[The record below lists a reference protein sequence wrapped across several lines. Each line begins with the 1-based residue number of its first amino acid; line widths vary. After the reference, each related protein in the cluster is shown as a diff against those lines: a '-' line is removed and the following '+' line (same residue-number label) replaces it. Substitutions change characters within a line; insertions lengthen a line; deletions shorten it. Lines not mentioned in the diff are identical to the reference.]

1 MPSKSKNEVKVGQRI
16 EALVKHVTSDA
27 AAKRFYGAEWD
38 KQRCPGIVTRVE
50 KVLTN
55 PSGKVKQTRVTAT
68 YSLPDGRQKSVNLN
82 KRSVY
87 IVTDESPPA
96 NPPNTTTA
104 TTTNALLPPPNM
116 ATTTTTTAAA
126 AALPPP
132 PENASTTTAATA
144 ALPPPPANA
153 STTTTAAA
161 ALPPPPEN
169 ASTTTAATAAL
180 PPPPANASTTTT
192 AAAALPPPP
201 ENAST
206 TTAATAALPPPPA
219 NASTTTAATDA
230 LPPPPANAS
239 TTTTAA
245 AALPPVSN
253 ILRRSPVIDIFY
265 DVADNFDDLL
275 DSEVDPIDIAQVA
288 HDMTWEKPAEQT
300 VSVTDEM
307 PAIQWCWIDAFGD
320 RLYPGSRNI
329 TLITRLEIFY
339 QVFPREAIDTILT
352 LTNEKLA
359 RGRSKKLTEG
369 ELIRFIGLI
378 ILATRFE
385 FGS

>member
-1 MPSKSKNEVKVGQRI
+1 
-16 EALVKHVTSDA
+16 
-27 AAKRFYGAEWD
+27 
-38 KQRCPGIVTRVE
+38 
-50 KVLTN
+50 
-55 PSGKVKQTRVTAT
+55 
-68 YSLPDGRQKSVNLN
+68 
-82 KRSVY
+82 
-87 IVTDESPPA
+87 
-96 NPPNTTTA
+96 
-104 TTTNALLPPPNM
+104 
-116 ATTTTTTAAA
+116 
-126 AALPPP
+126 
-132 PENASTTTAATA
+132 
-144 ALPPPPANA
+144 
-153 STTTTAAA
+153 
-161 ALPPPPEN
+161 
-169 ASTTTAATAAL
+169 
-180 PPPPANASTTTT
+180 
-192 AAAALPPPP
+192 
-201 ENAST
+201 
-206 TTAATAALPPPPA
+206 
-219 NASTTTAATDA
+219 

-275 DSEVDPIDIAQVA
+275 DSETDPIDIAQVA
-288 HDMTWEKPAEQT
+288 HDMTWEKTAEQT

-307 PAIQWCWIDAFGD
+307 PTIQWCWIDAFGD

-329 TLITRLEIFY
+329 TLMTRLEIFY
-339 QVFPREAIDTILT
+339 QVFPREVIDTILT